1 MTIPIIF
8 TAYNLQNSNIF
19 ILQWRMDQTQQWI
32 EHNVENNIRF
42 VFFQSKLRWNEI

>member
-1 MTIPIIF
+1 MTIRIIF

-32 EHNVENNIRF
+32 KYNIENNIRF